1 MRKKIEVLVSKVCFT
16 VFFYQIVCAQ
26 QTEIDRYVSDIERRY
41 AEIQDLH
48 AEFEQQTTLLSINQ
62 TEKGDGAV
70 WFKKGGKMLWHYK
83 KPEEQKIILDG
94 KNLWIYLPA
103 EKQVMKNNFS
113 AVPQHIVVDIF
124 RGRINIQERFSVT
137 LLSQEPRSVVLE
149 LVPKQY
155 DPTVKKLRLW
165 YDIEKRYITKTE
177 LEDDLGTRTILSFL
191 KTAINKG
198 IKDSIFEF
206 TPPKGVE
213 VFEPPQ
219 PQQEKGL
226 GNSS

>member
-1 MRKKIEVLVSKVCFT
+1 MKRKTTLSALILCFAI
-16 VFFYQIVCAQ
+16 FFSRIACAQ
-26 QTEIDRYVSDIERRY
+26 QTEIDRHIADIERRY
-41 AEIQDLH
+41 VEIQDLH
-48 AEFEQQTTLLSINQ
+48 AEFEQQTTLSSINQ
-62 TEKGDGAV
+62 TEKGNGAV

-94 KNLWIYLPA
+94 RNLWIYIPA

-124 RGRINIQERFSVT
+124 RGQINIREKFSVT
-137 LLSQEPRSVVLE
+137 LLSQNPPSVVLE
-149 LVPKQY
+149 LVPKEY

-165 YDIEKRYITKTE
+165 YDTEKRHITKTE
-177 LEDDLGTRTILSFL
+177 LEDDLGTKTTLSFL
-191 KTAINKG
+191 KVAIDKG
-198 IKDSIFEF
+198 IKDSLFEF

-219 PQQEKGL
+219 PQQ
-226 GNSS
+226 